1 MDTLTGLWNFF
12 IEEVLS
18 LLPLSPFRE
27 YLDYFEGLEY
37 IGYLNW
43 FFPFREILIVFE
55 GWLGVVAS
63 YYIVSTGA
71 RWLKVIGD

>member
-1 MDTLTGLWNFF
+1 MT
-12 IEEVLS
+12 
-18 LLPLSPFRE
+18 E

-63 YYIVSTGA
+63 YYMISVGA